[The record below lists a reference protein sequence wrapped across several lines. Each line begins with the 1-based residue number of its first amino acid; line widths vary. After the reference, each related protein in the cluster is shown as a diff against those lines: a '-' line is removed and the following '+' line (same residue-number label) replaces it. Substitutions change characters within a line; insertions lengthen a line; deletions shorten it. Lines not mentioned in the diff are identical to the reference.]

1 MESRMVNA
9 SNSPS
14 GATRRLVGVGAVLLS
29 AVALTAALLWGVR
42 SGGFIFQKLN
52 VASLPLEVAPA
63 PLPSIAEPRPE
74 AFSEMQGTVDAIAK
88 ASAPEAPAMQDAAH
102 ASGATQEIVAV
113 VAGEAITLRDFQEA
127 VAIDALMAA
136 WAGVQS
142 ASAGAILE
150 QLINTATVLH
160 RGEVKAEGAQAS
172 LALDQFLQTH
182 HRTRAELKAAL
193 EAQGIAWERFERY
206 FVRLIAADEYLRT
219 QQAAT
224 DATSAE
230 LLQIWRQET
239 PISFGPAADG
249 LFDAASAPGAQ
260 NQTDEVEASTVPSA
274 VDSVAEIVAEPR
286 GVEVGQLAPAFR
298 LPAMPDFTVKT
309 LQDFSG
315 RPTVLSFWTT
325 WCPYCLRQTPV
336 MVEAHHRW
344 QALGVEFVGINV
356 RETSDLVEKYMAQH
370 EIAYP
375 ILLDA
380 DGAVAADYAIQGF
393 PTTYFLNANHRI
405 VARHVGALTSERLET
420 YLQTL
425 QPQ

>member
-9 SNSPS
+9 SSSQS

-29 AVALTAALLWGVR
+29 AVALTAVLLWGVR

-52 VASLPLEVAPA
+52 VASPPLEVAPA

-74 AFSEMQGTVDAIAK
+74 AFSEMQGTADAIAK
-88 ASAPEAPAMQDAAH
+88 APAPEAADMQDAAH
-102 ASGATQEIVAV
+102 ASGVTQEIVAV

-150 QLINTATVLH
+150 QLINTAAVLH
-160 RGEVKAEGAQAS
+160 RGEVKVEGAQAS